1 MPPTRSE
8 FKNKMAL
15 HIAMLLSNAFR
26 PDPRVH
32 KEARSL
38 VQAGY
43 KVTIICWDR
52 QGELAAR
59 ETIDGIEIRRIG
71 VRSVYKAGSRQ
82 MFYLPRFW
90 QQALRELRKLHP
102 DLIHCHDLETT
113 PAGYWY
119 ARRHRLPW
127 IFDAHECYPE
137 QTRLHT
143 NTAIYY
149 LLLFLERFMTKR
161 ATYILT
167 VGNLLA
173 ERFRQL
179 GGRVAVVGNYQT
191 PPSRPKAKITRALL
205 GLQSEAFIVAYI
217 GSFIPSREILPFIF
231 ATEHVHDVTVLLLG
245 DGPQRATIEA
255 ALPQYPRVRYLG
267 QVPQEEVPDY
277 TALADVIYYG
287 LNTVDQNNH
296 YSCPNALFHAL
307 AAGKPLL
314 TTNVGEIAHIVR
326 QEQCGI
332 VVEKPLPDLL
342 AAAITKIRERHR
354 LEQFAENARRTATEK
369 YNWPVAEKTL
379 LNVYQEILKHE

>member
-1 MPPTRSE
+1 
-8 FKNKMAL
+8 
-15 HIAMLLSNAFR
+15 MLLSNAFR

-43 KVTIICWDR
+43 KVTILCWDR
-52 QGELAAR
+52 QGELAAH
-59 ETIDGIEIRRIG
+59 EIMDGIIISRID

-90 QQALRELRKLHP
+90 RQALRELRKLQP
-102 DLIHCHDLETT
+102 DLVHCHDLETT

-119 ARRHRLPW
+119 ARTQRLPW

-143 NTAIYY
+143 NSAIYY
-149 LLLFLERFMTKR
+149 FLLLLERFMTKR
-161 ATYILT
+161 ATYLIT
-167 VGNLLA
+167 VGDLLA
-173 ERFRQL
+173 ERFRQM

-191 PPSRPKAKITRALL
+191 LQSQPVTKINRVML
-205 GLQSEAFIVAYI
+205 GLKNDAFIIAYI
-217 GSFIPSREILPFIF
+217 GSFIPSREILPLIF
-231 ATEHVHDVTVLLLG
+231 ATEHLNEVTALLLG
-245 DGPQRATIEA
+245 DGPQRAAVEA
-255 ALPQYPRVRYLG
+255 ALPSHPRVRYLG
-267 QVPQEEVPDY
+267 QIPQEEVPAY

-287 LNTVDQNNH
+287 LNADDQNNH

-326 QEQCGI
+326 QEQCGV

-342 AAAITKIRERHR
+342 AAAITKMCERRR

-369 YNWPVAEKTL
+369 YNWSVAEKTL
-379 LNVYQEILKHE
+379 LNVYQEIFKPE

>member
-1 MPPTRSE
+1 
-8 FKNKMAL
+8 
-15 HIAMLLSNAFR
+15 MLLSNAFR

-52 QGELAAR
+52 QSELASH
-59 ETIDGIEIRRIG
+59 EDIDGIAIHRIG

-90 QQALRELRKLHP
+90 RQALRELRKLRP
-102 DLIHCHDLETT
+102 DTVHCHDLETT

-119 ARRHRLPW
+119 ARVQRLPW

-149 LLLFLERFMTKR
+149 FLLLLERFMTKR
-161 ATYILT
+161 TTYVIT

-173 ERFRQL
+173 ERFRQM
-179 GGRVAVVGNYQT
+179 GGRVAVVGNYQILQ
-191 PPSRPKAKITRALL
+191 PQPEAKITRAAL
-205 GLQSEAFIVAYI
+205 GFSSAAFIVAYI
-217 GSFIPSREILPFIF
+217 GSFIPSREILPLLF
-231 ATEHVHDVTVLLLG
+231 ATAHLREVTVLLLG
-245 DGPQRATIEA
+245 DGPQRAAIEA
-255 ALPQYPRVRYLG
+255 ALPKYPRVRYLG

-277 TALADVIYYG
+277 TNLADVIYYG
-287 LNTVDQNNH
+287 LNSDDRNNH

-326 QEQCGI
+326 AEQCGL
-332 VVEKPLPDLL
+332 VVEQPTPILLAQAIDKMRQLDLL
-342 AAAITKIRERHR
+342 A
-354 LEQFAENARRTATEK
+354 QFAGNARRAASQK
-369 YNWPVAEKTL
+369 YNWRVAEKTL
-379 LNVYQEILKHE
+379 FALYREILKQE

>member
-1 MPPTRSE
+1 
-8 FKNKMAL
+8 
-15 HIAMLLSNAFR
+15 MLLSNAFR

-43 KVTIICWDR
+43 QVTILCWDR
-52 QGELAAR
+52 QGELAAH
-59 ETIDGIEIRRIG
+59 EIMDGIVIHRID

-90 QQALRELRKLHP
+90 RRALRELHKLRP
-102 DLIHCHDLETT
+102 DIIHCHDLETT

-119 ARRHRLPW
+119 ARTKHLPW
-127 IFDAHECYPE
+127 VFDAHECYPE

-143 NTAIYY
+143 NSAIYY
-149 LLLFLERFMTKR
+149 FLLLLERFMTKR
-161 ATYILT
+161 ATYIFT

-179 GGRVAVVGNYQT
+179 GGRVAVVGNYQVLQPLPT
-191 PPSRPKAKITRALL
+191 MAITRAAL
-205 GLQSEAFIVAYI
+205 GLASDVFILAYI
-217 GSFIPSREILPFIF
+217 GSFIPSREILPLIF
-231 ATEHVHDVTVLLLG
+231 ATEHLNEVTVLLLG
-245 DGPQRATIEA
+245 DGPQREAIEA
-255 ALPQYPRVRYLG
+255 ILPQYPRVRYLG
-267 QVPQEEVPDY
+267 QMPQEEVPAY

-287 LNTVDQNNH
+287 LNAADQNNH

-326 QEQCGI
+326 QEQCGV

-342 AAAITKIRERHR
+342 AAAITKLRERR
-354 LEQFAENARRTATEK
+354 LLEQFAENARRTATEK
-369 YNWPVAEKTL
+369 YNWLVAEKTL
-379 LNVYQEILKHE
+379 LNVYQEIFKPE